1 MAKND
6 TMLFEALDASA
17 LVGRKHADAAALLKH
32 AAIAVEM
39 ASAPPMVA
47 FTQEDWEAQLR
58 TVEMKGFEEGKRTAA
73 AIAMEAEAALR
84 HSYESGLTAMMKEIN
99 AQLVSLDGQQREFLK
114 QCQGDLTK
122 LALAIARKI
131 TGHETSHHAVAR
143 IEQLVTGCLGQLFG
157 EPEAVI
163 LVHETLVDALRT
175 RTIHM
180 TQQSGFSGVIR
191 VEHGTGIPA
200 GDCRV
205 DWKNGAAEYFSG
217 SLWNDIEQIVNRA
230 GEAAHRD
237 AAHAATDTPGT
248 APSIEQEN
256 SNGGKHE

>member
-1 MAKND
+1 MN
-6 TMLFEALDASA
+6 
-17 LVGRKHADAAALLKH
+17 AALS
-32 AAIAVEM
+32 VDM
-39 ASAPPMVA
+39 VPAPVMVTLA
-47 FTQEDWEAQLR
+47 QEDWDAQLKDAER
-58 TVEMKGFEEGKRTAA
+58 RGFEEGSRTTAA
-73 AIAMEAEAALR
+73 AAAEAEAALR
-84 HSYESGLTAMMKEIN
+84 NSYESGLTAMMEKIN
-99 AQLVSLDGQQREFLK
+99 LQLLSLDGQQREFLK

-131 TGHETSHHAVAR
+131 TGHETSHHAVTR
-143 IEQLVTGCLGQLFG
+143 IEQLVSGCLGQLFG

-175 RTIHM
+175 RIVHM
-180 TQQSGFSGVIR
+180 AQQSGFAGVIR

-237 AAHAATDTPGT
+237 AAHAATHSPGA
-248 APSIEQEN
+248 APSMKQEN
-256 SNGGKHE
+256 SNGGTHE